1 MLHKFVD
8 LYRIMIF
15 MRAVDSQADRANE
28 SSVFAAG
35 VNADKSWT
43 LAMRV
48 AVIGFDEIFETFR
61 ELLHLSLYRHIKII

>member
-8 LYRIMIF
+8 LDRIMIF
-15 MRAVDSQADRANE
+15 MRAMDSQADRANE
-28 SSVFAAG
+28 SSILAAG
-35 VNADKSWT
+35 VNANKSWT
-43 LAMRV
+43 LAVRV